1 MSVLLKDVAKAL
13 NLSKATV
20 SWILS
25 GKGEEKGFSEAT
37 IRLVKESA
45 ARMGYSPN
53 LLARSLSVG
62 STHVIA
68 LIIPAIDDTFYSQM
82 AQAVEKQAHKRGY
95 TLIISSSES
104 NADKES
110 LLIRALR
117 AQQVDGL
124 IIAPSK
130 GELSAIR
137 SMIRDRYPF
146 VFIDRY
152 YPELETN
159 YVIVNNKESSREVV
173 SRLIGAGCRRIALL
187 TTDTHLLVME
197 RRIQGYREALEAAE
211 IEVEPALCV
220 EVNRGNYAE
229 AIVGELDALFG
240 RCPDV
245 DGFFFSTHYL
255 ALETM
260 RYFIRHKIDYRSR
273 FRFACFHTTTALDIL
288 APEMLVTHMPI
299 GEMGVRSVD
308 MLLENIRSKEDFR
321 PQGIVCCNRIL

>member
-1 MSVLLKDVAKAL
+1 MGVLLKDVAKAL

-25 GKGEEKGFSEAT
+25 GKGEERGFSEAT

-62 STHVIA
+62 STSIIA

-82 AQAVEKQAHKRGY
+82 AQAVEKQAHSRGY

-110 LLIRALR
+110 RLVRALR
-117 AQQVDGL
+117 NQQVAGL
-124 IIAPSK
+124 IVAPSK
-130 GELSAIR
+130 GELTAIR
-137 SMIRDRYPF
+137 SMMNDRYPF
-146 VFIDRY
+146 VLIDRY
-152 YPELETN
+152 YPELQTN
-159 YVIVNNKESSREVV
+159 YVIVNNEESSREVV

-187 TTDTHLLVME
+187 TTDTQLLVME
-197 RRIQGYREALEAAE
+197 RRTNGYCKALVSAG
-211 IEVEPALCV
+211 IEVDPALCIQV
-220 EVNRGNYAE
+220 DRKNYAE
-229 AIVGELDALFG
+229 AIVGELDALLS

-260 RYFIRHKIDYRSR
+260 RYFISHRIDYRHR

-288 APEMLVTHMPI
+288 APEMLVALMPI
-299 GEMGVRSVD
+299 DEMGARAVD
-308 MLLENIRSKEDFR
+308 ILLENIRNKEDFQPR
-321 PQGIVCCNRIL
+321 GLELCNRIV